1 MMKKDWTNELRD
13 RMADYEVAV
22 PEGLWADIEQS
33 LPKQQATVRPLWRRW
48 AGIAAVVAIIIGA
61 GWWLWLEDNVQQ
73 TAQTT
78 TLPAM
83 VQGQHQVAQQ
93 EVLPNDLSQPDPK
106 PQPLNAHPLVAAV
119 PSPKTQE
126 EKAEPEKLEP
136 TVTTEETSGNQPVEK
151 KLQTAEPQRQV
162 PVNHHSPKSNHRLS
176 VGLLANSGLLAYNS
190 QQNRTGRQMS
200 QSDITTGYNGTGNP
214 TSEPTIPTKR
224 QHHDHPMILGLTVSY
239 SLNAR
244 WALQTGLVYTR
255 LHSEFETIT
264 RQTQT
269 HQEQTL
275 HYLGIPL
282 NAQYRV
288 LRGKHWQGYVTA
300 GTEIDWNLNAKSVT
314 MGVETPVSKDR
325 PQWSLTGAIGV
336 AYDVLPQL
344 GIYLEPGVRYYLDN
358 GSQVQ
363 NFFKDQPFSWSLQF
377 GVRLNIG
384 K

>member
-1 MMKKDWTNELRD
+1 MTKKDWTDKLHD
-13 RMADYEVAV
+13 RMADYESTV

-33 LPKQQATVRPLWRRW
+33 LPKQQAVVRPLWRRW
-48 AGIAAVVAIIIGA
+48 VSIAAVVAIIIGA
-61 GWWLWLEDNVQQ
+61 GGWLWSEGNVEQ
-73 TAQTT
+73 TAQLTKQ
-78 TLPAM
+78 PSI
-83 VQGQHQVAQQ
+83 VRNQHQHTHQDL
-93 EVLPNDLSQPDPK
+93 LPNDPSQPDTK
-106 PQPLNAHPLVAAV
+106 PQPQVAHQLVAVV

-126 EKAEPEKLEP
+126 EKAEPEKQEP
-136 TVTTEETSGNQPVEK
+136 TVVTEETSGSQPVEK
-151 KLQTAEPQRQV
+151 KLQTAEPQRQLS
-162 PVNHHSPKSNHRLS
+162 VNHDAPKSNHRLS

-190 QQNRTGRQMS
+190 RQNRTGGQIT
-200 QSDITTGYNGTGNP
+200 QSDITNGYTGTGSP

-224 QHHDHPMILGLTVSY
+224 QHHDHPVILGLTVSY
-239 SLNAR
+239 PLNSR
-244 WALQTGLVYTR
+244 WAFQTGLVYTR
-255 LHSEFETIT
+255 LHSEFETIA

-288 LRGKHWQGYVTA
+288 LRGKHWQGYMTA
-300 GTEIDWNLNAKSVT
+300 GTEIDWNVNAKSVT
-314 MGVETPVSKDR
+314 IGVEKSIDKDR
-325 PQWSLTGAIGV
+325 PQWSLSGALGV
-336 AYDVLPQL
+336 EYDVLPQL
-344 GIYLEPGVRYYLDN
+344 GIYAEPGVRYYFDN